1 MDKKR
6 MSNDKIIISAS
17 PPIHR
22 LVAQMPEFNRRYG
35 LWIINASFAVRSAP
49 DGFARCPERKFE
61 FYSISHLIEGGGRLW
76 IEQQDEQELTPGTL
90 VVITPGIRN
99 RYGGNG
105 LPYVEDS
112 IRFCGP
118 VADMMAASG
127 ILVSGA
133 YELGTVR
140 RLCPIIEQIADPS
153 RDAQIHANIQLQN
166 LLTELYFS
174 NRERSRSSQMEELL
188 QLIQNDLQRWWT
200 VEELA
205 ELASLSS
212 EVLRRRFLA
221 HTGMLPKAYGRMQ
234 AAQRRRPAALHGFFH
249 PHDRPSVRLQRSLSF
264 QPAVQT
270 ADGRLARTLPQ
281 TVQQALTAHGSSA
294 MSQIHCQ
301 SAFISVNSSRLSM
314 MIE

>member
-1 MDKKR
+1 

-188 QLIQNDLQRWWT
+188 QLIQNDLQQGSIC
-200 VEELA
+200 A
-205 ELASLSS
+205 
-212 EVLRRRFLA
+212 
-221 HTGMLPKAYGRMQ
+221 KQ
-234 AAQRRRPAALHGFFH
+234 DQQDDILHLGPF
-249 PHDRPSVRLQRSLSF
+249 
-264 QPAVQT
+264 
-270 ADGRLARTLPQ
+270 
-281 TVQQALTAHGSSA
+281 HGSASYSA
-294 MSQIHCQ
+294 
-301 SAFISVNSSRLSM
+301 ARGPLGGDGLSPLVK
-314 MIE
+314 IEQLQLLPPAIQLF

>member
-212 EVLRRRFLA
+212 EVLRRRFLV
-221 HTGMLPKAYGRMQ
+221 HTGMLPKAYLEECKLRSAADRLLSTDFSIRTIARQFGYNDPYHFSRRFKLRMG
-234 AAQRRRPAALHGFFH
+234 ASPELYRRQFSKR
-249 PHDRPSVRLQRSLSF
+249 
-264 QPAVQT
+264 
-270 ADGRLARTLPQ
+270 
-281 TVQQALTAHGSSA
+281 
-294 MSQIHCQ
+294 
-301 SAFISVNSSRLSM
+301 
-314 MIE
+314 